1 MTTSAETRGP
11 VSTMSE
17 VADALRGTRRS
28 IVATHENPDGDA
40 IGSARAAELVLRALG
55 HDVLVHVPGNVVPRE
70 YSSISPSSMIDSLPD
85 DIESRVVVCIDCGNA
100 SRIANPELLE
110 QAARVINID
119 HHADNTHYGDLNVVV
134 GSAACSTL
142 LVRELARELDIDITP
157 EMAKAIYIGLVTDT
171 GRFQY
176 SNTNPEAFALAA
188 ELVHCGADIHQVFR
202 EVYESLDYQ
211 RVKLLGLGLGNAQQ
225 HDGGRVVSTHLTRND
240 FDSAGA
246 DDDDAEGI
254 VDFLRATVGTHVAVF
269 VRDLKPGAPFA
280 RKGSLRT
287 TRDDVDVSVIAR
299 TWSGGGHRQAAGFS
313 TDDTMEDIVA
323 RVVSG
328 LEDQQGN

>member
-1 MTTSAETRGP
+1 MTTHTETMGP
-11 VSTMSE
+11 VSTMRE
-17 VADALRGTRRS
+17 VAQALRTAS
-28 IVATHENPDGDA
+28 SVVVATHENPDGDA
-40 IGSARAAELVLRALG
+40 IGSARAAELVLNAAGL
-55 HDVLVHVPGNVVPRE
+55 DVLVHVPGNVVPRE
-70 YSSISPSSMIDSLPD
+70 YASISPSSMISGIPD
-85 DIESRVVVCIDCGNA
+85 DIGSRVVVCIDCGNA
-100 SRIANPELLE
+100 SRIANAELLE
-110 QAARVINID
+110 RAAQVINID
-119 HHADNTHYGDLNVVV
+119 HHADNSHFGDLNVVI

-142 LVRELARELDIDITP
+142 LVRELARELDISVTAD
-157 EMAKAIYIGLVTDT
+157 MAKAIYIGLVTDT

-188 ELVHCGADIHQVFR
+188 EMVHCGADIHQVFR

-211 RVKLLGLGLGNAQQ
+211 RVKLLGLGLGNARQ
-225 HDGGRVVSTHLTRND
+225 HDGGRVVSTHLTRAD
-240 FDSAGA
+240 FDAAGA

-269 VRDLKPGAPFA
+269 VRDLKQGSAFA

-313 TDDTMEDIVA
+313 TDDSMEEIVA
-323 RVVSG
+323 RVVAG
-328 LEDQQGN
+328 LSAQQER